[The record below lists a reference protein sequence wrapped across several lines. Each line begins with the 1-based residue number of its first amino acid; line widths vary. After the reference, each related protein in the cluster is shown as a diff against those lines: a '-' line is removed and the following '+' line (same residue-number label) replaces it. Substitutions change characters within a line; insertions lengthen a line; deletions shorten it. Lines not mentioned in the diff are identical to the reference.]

1 MSILAGNHRFLRLF
15 LRLYAQF
22 IRRRITEI
30 VKCRIARITVIERRS
45 CGVEFTH
52 LVVHRLNVRTHSAL
66 VAQTPEDDARV
77 VEVALHERLGAVN
90 MSIAPLGVVSH
101 LLVGVAVS
109 VTLLV
114 GLVHNVDAPAV
125 AEFVDI
131 LAVGIV
137 RGAQEVDVRLLHQA
151 YVLFVCSVVHIT
163 PRNRMVVVTVHTA
176 QFHILSVY
184 LEHLAHTFHALHAE
198 VVVELLDG
206 VVIIVIQAH
215 TEGIEIRLLCRPQP
229 RIIQCIFEGIVD
241 GVTGI
246 NLQFRH
252 IGYCLVYN
260 HIGTDSRLLL
270 AGVAYRDH
278 SLHFRLRVVGVRYS
292 RNVIVADMHQR
303 AHP

>member
-1 MSILAGNHRFLRLF
+1 MHGLDVGAYPTLISQAPKDDTRMIVVAFYERFG
-15 LRLYAQF
+15 
-22 IRRRITEI
+22 
-30 VKCRIARITVIERRS
+30 TVHM
-45 CGVEFTH
+45 G
-52 LVVHRLNVRTHSAL
+52 
-66 VAQTPEDDARV
+66 
-77 VEVALHERLGAVN
+77 
-90 MSIAPLGVVSH
+90 IAPSSVMPH
-101 LLVGVAVS
+101 LFVGIAVAVRF
-109 VTLLV
+109 LV
-114 GLVHNVDAPAV
+114 GLIHHVDAPAV

-151 YVLFVCSVVHIT
+151 YVLFVCGVVNIT
-163 PRNRMVVVTVHTA
+163 PRNGMMVVTVHAA
-176 QFHILSVY
+176 QFHVLAVN
-184 LEHLAHTFHALHAE
+184 LEHLAHDFHALHAE

-252 IGYCLVYN
+252 IGYCLVYS

-292 RNVIVADMHQR
+292 RHPIVGDMHQR